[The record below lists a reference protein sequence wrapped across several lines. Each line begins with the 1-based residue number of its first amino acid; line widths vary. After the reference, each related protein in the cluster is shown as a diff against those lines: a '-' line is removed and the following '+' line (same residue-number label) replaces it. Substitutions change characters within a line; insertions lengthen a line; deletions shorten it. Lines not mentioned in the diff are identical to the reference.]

1 MLSYDIDILRYC
13 MTFGAK
19 LDMFGAT
26 LNSSEP
32 SSHVGM
38 TIVLIVMTIVLIVM
52 TIVLIVMSTVL
63 IVKTIV
69 LIVMIIVLIS
79 SSMSGCHKISVDI
92 MQYLRISYNILGYH
106 TIS

>member
-1 MLSYDIDILRYC
+1 MR
-13 MTFGAK
+13 FGAK

-32 SSHVGM
+32 SSHV
-38 TIVLIVMTIVLIVM
+38 VMTIVLIVM

-69 LIVMIIVLIS
+69 LIVLIIVLIS
-79 SSMSGCHKISVDI
+79 SSISGCHKISVDI

-106 TIS
+106 AVS

>member
-1 MLSYDIDILRYC
+1 MLPYDIDILRYC

-19 LDMFGAT
+19 LDMSVGAT
-26 LNSSEP
+26 LNSSEL
-32 SSHVGM
+32 SSHV
-38 TIVLIVMTIVLIVM
+38 VM

-69 LIVMIIVLIS
+69 LIVLIIVLIS
-79 SSMSGCHKISVDI
+79 SSISGCHKISVDI
-92 MQYLRISYNILGYH
+92 MQYLRISYNILGYQ